1 MRHGEAPATLASCTE
16 GLQRWVN
23 GAVDPKYE
31 SFLPFGGTNSHT
43 VTQFFQCTWM
53 GSAYETVA
61 NGRIALVRQAEF
73 SLTTCE
79 IAGVVPLL

>member
-1 MRHGEAPATLASCTE
+1 MVRRRLRWLPARRACRDGSM
-16 GLQRWVN
+16 VPS
-23 GAVDPKYE
+23 DPKYE